1 MQQLGPPPGSPC
13 AGFGEEGRVDLKE
26 GLRIPPFEPQ
36 AYTVT
41 SPPVVVNDV
50 LVTGSS
56 IGDNSR
62 PDTASGEVRGFDAR
76 SGRVLWSWDPIPQD
90 EDDPAFD
97 EWRGEVAHDGGGAN
111 AWSSLAA
118 DAERDLVFVPTGSAA
133 PDYYGALRLGDNR
146 YANSLVALRAS
157 TGALVWAF
165 QTVHHDLWDYD
176 NASPPALVDIARD
189 GMSVAAVVQATKT
202 GMLFILD
209 RDSGEPLFPVRERPV
224 PATNIA
230 GEVAS
235 ATQPFTINPPS
246 LSPHAFAV
254 DDVWGISDSDIA
266 ACRAAIEPLRNEGI
280 FTPPDTQGT
289 LVYPSNIGGAHWGGV
304 AIDPVRRVALAPVNR
319 IASMVQLI
327 PREEFDL
334 DELRDSDQRLG
345 DDFEYNRMLGTPY
358 VMRRRLLLAP
368 SRLPCTPPPFGALVA
383 VDLNTGGILW
393 DVPLGS
399 ISALLDGDSADLALP
414 EWGSP
419 NLGGP
424 MMTAGGLVFIGAS
437 VDRRLHAF
445 DVETGDELWHA
456 DLPASVKATPMSYRL
471 SSGRQFVAVTAGG
484 GGAWGRGDYVVAFA
498 VR

>member
-1 MQQLGPPPGSPC
+1 
-13 AGFGEEGRVDLKE
+13 
-26 GLRIPPFEPQ
+26 
-36 AYTVT
+36 
-41 SPPVVVNDV
+41 
-50 LVTGSS
+50 
-56 IGDNSR
+56 
-62 PDTASGEVRGFDAR
+62 
-76 SGRVLWSWDPIPQD
+76 
-90 EDDPAFD
+90 
-97 EWRGEVAHDGGGAN
+97 
-111 AWSSLAA
+111 
-118 DAERDLVFVPTGSAA
+118 
-133 PDYYGALRLGDNR
+133 
-146 YANSLVALRAS
+146 
-157 TGALVWAF
+157 
-165 QTVHHDLWDYD
+165 
-176 NASPPALVDIARD
+176 
-189 GMSVAAVVQATKT
+189 
-202 GMLFILD
+202 
-209 RDSGEPLFPVRERPV
+209 
-224 PATNIA
+224 
-230 GEVAS
+230 
-235 ATQPFTINPPS
+235 

-254 DDVWGISDSDIA
+254 DDVWGISGSDIA
-266 ACRAAIEPLRNEGI
+266 ACRAAIEPLRNEGV